1 MRVIFGMLG
10 LGLVGLAA
18 VQAQPDPNKPVPV
31 PEVMQ
36 EMLWENMAL
45 ADFLLEGNLRT
56 AKSLHPIVMRTRGRE
71 MVYEF
76 QKQPLQVRVVMTESG
91 SIIQRRSKASEPWQ
105 MVSGKE
111 RLARILDADV
121 AYEDL
126 GLDFLRWRQV
136 RPLGVDAIKTLA
148 AWAYEAV
155 PPVMSNYAKARYW
168 ISQDHLAVLRVD
180 AFNDQGQ
187 VVKRVEVNGVMKVG
201 EVYTIKEMQIS
212 TMIPGRDLSASR
224 TYIEI
229 QRARPGSGLGA
240 G

>member
-1 MRVIFGMLG
+1 MLLPALLVFGASAG
-10 LGLVGLAA
+10 G
-18 VQAQPDPNKPVPV
+18 QINPNQPVPL
-31 PEVMQ
+31 PEAMQ

-45 ADFLLEGNLRT
+45 SDFRLEGNVRT
-56 AKSLHPIVMRTRGRE
+56 AKSLHPLVMRTRGRE

-76 QKQPLQVRVVMTESG
+76 QKQPLQVRVVMLESG
-91 SIIQRRSKASEPWQ
+91 SLIQRRSKGAEPWKA
-105 MVSGKE
+105 VSGKE
-111 RLARILDADV
+111 RLGKILDSDV

-136 RPLGVDAIKTLA
+136 RPLGTDSIKTLA

-155 PPVMSNYAKARYW
+155 PAVMSNYAKARYW

-180 AFNDQGQ
+180 AYNENGQ

-212 TMIPGRDLSASR
+212 TVIPGRDLSSSR

-229 QRARPGSGLGA
+229 QKARPGSGLG
-240 G
+240 GE